1 MLDVGE
7 IFELDRA
14 TLKSDGVFRSSPR
27 VGLLLDMLRLLCSS
41 SSDTFGMVLEPYS
54 ETFLLVLTR
63 IWMLKWNL
71 EHSKNLG
78 IQLQEDK

>member
-1 MLDVGE
+1 RAQLGE

-14 TLKSDGVFRSSPR
+14 TLKSNDVFRSSPR
-27 VGLLLDMLRLLCSS
+27 GSFTFGHVSFALLFLSY
-41 SSDTFGMVLEPYS
+41 TFGMVLEPYS
-54 ETFLLVLTR
+54 EMFFSILIQ

-78 IQLQEDK
+78 IQLQED

>member
-27 VGLLLDMLRLLCSS
+27 G
-41 SSDTFGMVLEPYS
+41 
-54 ETFLLVLTR
+54 
-63 IWMLKWNL
+63 NQ
-71 EHSKNLG
+71 
-78 IQLQEDK
+78 IQIIPVKKKQFEYKVHIFF